1 MIKGD
6 AVSFGS
12 DNHAGV
18 HPSVL
23 EAIARANV
31 GFTPAYGSDPWTA
44 RLREVLKSE
53 FGSHAVAY
61 PVFNGTGA
69 NVVALSSVLKR
80 YESVIAAEK
89 AHVDADEA
97 GAPER
102 IGGFKLLTI
111 PAANQKLT
119 PAAIQ
124 AKLDRRGDTH
134 AVQPHVVS
142 ITNST
147 ELGTVY
153 SLSEL
158 RALGD
163 YAKAEGLLLHIDG
176 SRLSNAAA
184 SLGCS
189 LGECTTAIGADLLSL
204 GGTKN
209 GLLGAE
215 TVLLLSASAASQFKD
230 DLRYVHKQSM
240 QLASKMRFFSAE
252 LLALF
257 EGDLWRRNASQANA
271 MAKRLE
277 AEVSG
282 VVEIVQPVEANAVFA
297 RVPVDI
303 LLPLQAKFRFYTWD
317 ASEATHAGHVIV
329 RWMTSWQTTE
339 ADVVSFAQ
347 AIKKAIP

>member
-1 MIKGD
+1 MLKGD

-18 HPSVL
+18 HPSVID
-23 EAIARANV
+23 AISRANT
-31 GFTPAYGSDPWTA
+31 GFTPAYGADAWTA
-44 RLREVLKSE
+44 RLRDVLKAE
-53 FGSHAVAY
+53 FGPYTVAY

-69 NVVALSSVLKR
+69 NVVGLSSVVKR
-80 YESVIAAEK
+80 FESVIVAEK
-89 AHVDADEA
+89 AHVDADEG

-102 IGGFKLLTI
+102 VGGFKLLTI
-111 PAANQKLT
+111 PTKDQKLT
-119 PAAIQ
+119 PALIQ

-134 AVQPHVVS
+134 AVQPRVIS

-153 SLSEL
+153 SLTEL
-158 RALGD
+158 KALGD
-163 YAKAEGLLLHIDG
+163 FAKSEGLLFHIDG

-189 LGECTTAIGADLLSL
+189 LRECTTAIGADLLSL

-215 TVLLLSASAASQFKD
+215 AVLFLSAAAEAFRE

-252 LLALF
+252 LLALY
-257 EGDLWRRNASQANA
+257 EGDLWRRNAAHANA
-271 MAKRLE
+271 MAKLLE
-277 AEVSG
+277 GEVSG
-282 VVEIVQPVEANAVFA
+282 IVEVVQSVDANAVFA
-297 RVPVDI
+297 RVPVGI

-317 ASEATHAGHVIV
+317 ATDATQAGKVIV

-339 ADVVSFAQ
+339 ADVRSFAQ
-347 AIKKAIP
+347 ALRLALKS